1 MTDPSERE
9 LADASRRTHLAAERT
24 FLSWLRS
31 GLAALGV
38 SLAVG
43 RLLPALLDAS
53 PGPYVAL
60 GIGFGAL
67 GLFLIV
73 FGAGRQRA
81 VDRALESG
89 GFPSLP
95 AGVVQGLAVAG
106 AILSAGTLILVAT
119 EL

>member
-1 MTDPSERE
+1 MTDPSDRE
-9 LADASRRTHLAAERT
+9 FADASRRTYLAEERT

-60 GIGFGAL
+60 GIGFGLL
-67 GLFLIV
+67 GLFLFV
-73 FGAGRQRA
+73 FGALRHRA
-81 VDRALESG
+81 VGRALVTG
-89 GFPSLP
+89 AFRPLP
-95 AGVVQGLAVAG
+95 TAAVAGLAVVG
-106 AILSAGTLILVAT
+106 AALSMGTLLLVAT